1 MMNNPL
7 KQLPQWISNHQ
18 KRKIQRIAHKLW
30 EEDGKK
36 KEPTYCLGAQSHYY
50 QLKTSQQL
58 HSAQRNLL
66 NPLQL
71 AYATKKQLQN
81 ILAFFKTLAILKIL
95 GILGNITIFIALITL
110 LATEQQR
117 RDAEIYQAWQV
128 ITAAHDQ
135 SGSGGRKEALEFLNS
150 SPRRFPLF
158 WLKWTPQ
165 SLAGLAAPK
174 AHLVQVQLPG
184 ANLSRANLQETDL
197 SKANLQE
204 ALLPE
209 ANLQKAELSDAYL
222 QKAFLYLTNLQ
233 KAHLYF
239 TNLQKAELSG
249 AHLQE
254 ADLSGAHL
262 QEANLS
268 GAYLQKA
275 NLSGA
280 HLQDT
285 HYTNQNTPQNV
296 CQSLPTFLKHPC
308 PTIFPD
314 NFNPESHHMTLI
326 TNLNQLK
333 QILTKYPH

>member
-95 GILGNITIFIALITL
+95 GILGNITIFIALITF

-117 RDAEIYQAWQV
+117 RDAQIYQAWQV
-128 ITAAHDQ
+128 ITTASEQ
-135 SGSGGRKEALEFLNS
+135 TGSGGRKQALEFLNS

-165 SLAGLAAPK
+165 SLASLAAPR

-184 ANLSRANLQETDL
+184 ADLSGANLPGADLSGANLQESL
-197 SKANLQE
+197 LE
-204 ALLPE
+204 A
-209 ANLQKAELSDAYL
+209 ANLQKAHLSYANLQESDLSDAYL
-222 QKAFLYLTNLQ
+222 QKAFLYLANLQ

-239 TNLQKAELSG
+239 TNLQKADLIN
-249 AHLQE
+249 ANLQKADLINANLQE
-254 ADLSGAHL
+254 SDLSGANL
-262 QEANLS
+262 Q
-268 GAYLQKA
+268 
-275 NLSGA
+275 
-280 HLQDT
+280 
-285 HYTNQNTPQNV
+285 
-296 CQSLPTFLKHPC
+296 
-308 PTIFPD
+308 
-314 NFNPESHHMTLI
+314 
-326 TNLNQLK
+326 
-333 QILTKYPH
+333 